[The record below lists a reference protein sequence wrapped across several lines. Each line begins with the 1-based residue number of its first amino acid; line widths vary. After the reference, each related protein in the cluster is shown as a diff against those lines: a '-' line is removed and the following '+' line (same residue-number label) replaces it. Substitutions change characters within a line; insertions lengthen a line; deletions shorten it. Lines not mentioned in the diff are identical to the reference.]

1 MRDVTP
7 DELGG
12 SSKAAVVIGPFGSS
26 LKTSDFADSGVPL
39 IFVRDIRAGDFSK
52 PRAFVSE
59 EKARDLRAHI
69 AIPGDIVVTKMGD
82 PPGDVAVYD
91 GPVPAVITADC
102 IRLRPAHGYDTRYL
116 LHAFKTPQVRQQV
129 LGITSGAAQKKVS
142 LERFRHRVAVPV
154 PSLPE
159 QRRIAAILD
168 QAEALRAK
176 RREVLTHLDS
186 LTRSIFKDIVG
197 GDYWRSVSASA
208 TGPNEAGWSWV
219 PLSDIS
225 RLATGHTPDRK
236 RPDYW
241 DGGKIPWISLPEI
254 RSLDGQ
260 TATRTDL
267 AITEAGLANSSAVLL
282 PVGTVC
288 FSRTASVGFVTKLGV
303 PMATSQD
310 FHNWVP
316 GPGLDGEYLM
326 SALRYSRRHLLSV
339 SDGSIHR
346 TIYQR
351 TAQTFRVL
359 LPPLDLQHEFT
370 EQAKAV
376 TAQRVAVQRAL
387 ATDDELFASLQS
399 RAFRGEL

>member
-1 MRDVTP
+1 MTAASVPLLETVRDVSAGNAKIPRSKLMPAGPLAVVDQGQSLVAGFTD
-7 DELGG
+7 DETAAV
-12 SSKAAVVIGPFGSS
+12 KAA
-26 LKTSDFADSGVPL
+26 TPL
-39 IFVRDIRAGDFSK
+39 IVFGDHTRALKYIDFPFAMGADGVKVLQVQKGFDPKFVFHYLRSRNIPSAGYSRHFK
-52 PRAFVSE
+52 F
-59 EKARDLRAHI
+59 LQQI
-69 AIPGDIVVTKMGD
+69 A
-82 PPGDVAVYD
+82 
-91 GPVPAVITADC
+91 VP
-102 IRLRPAHGYDTRYL
+102 RPAM
-116 LHAFKTPQVRQQV
+116 
-129 LGITSGAAQKKVS
+129 S
-142 LERFRHRVAVPV
+142 
-154 PSLPE
+154 E

-168 QAEALRAK
+168 LADALRA
-176 RREVLTHLDS
+176 RRRRILVSLDS
-186 LTRSIFKDIVG
+186 LARSIFEDIVG
-197 GDYWRSVSASA
+197 GDYWRSVSPSA
-208 TGPNEAGWSWV
+208 TGPNDAGWSWV

-260 TATRTDL
+260 TAIRANL

-316 GPGLDGEYLM
+316 GPDLDSEYLM

-359 LPPLDLQHEFT
+359 LPPLDLQHEFA
-370 EQAKAV
+370 ERSRSVA
-376 TAQRVAVQRAL
+376 AQRVLVQRGL
-387 ATDDELFASLQS
+387 ATGDDLFASLQT